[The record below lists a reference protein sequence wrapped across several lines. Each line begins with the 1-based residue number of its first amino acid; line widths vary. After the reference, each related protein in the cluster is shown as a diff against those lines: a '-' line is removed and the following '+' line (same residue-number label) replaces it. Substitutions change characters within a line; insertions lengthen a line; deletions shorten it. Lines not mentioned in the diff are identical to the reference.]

1 VSEPSLALA
10 ERASEVYE
18 EVEGEYGERN
28 LSVVYQWLQEKKWI
42 KLR

>member
-10 ERASEVYE
+10 GRAREVCE
-18 EVEGEYGERN
+18 EVEGEYGGRD